1 MQGVVSPAD
10 PSLGPEVLQAQMEDA
25 NAKLIICCAATL
37 KKVRKA
43 RDLTAKEIPILI
55 MDVVDNM
62 DLNVGQ
68 EKILSSLIKVI
79 ESFDFLHTKITAYYN
94 DMTNWQLVTLTTQV
108 RAYPTRKI

>member
-43 RDLTAKEIPILI
+43 RDLTAKDIPTLI
-55 MDVVDNM
+55 MDEVDNT
-62 DLNVGQ
+62 DLNVGR
-68 EKILSSLIKVI
+68 EKILSSLIKVT
-79 ESFDFLHTKITAYYN
+79 DT
-94 DMTNWQLVTLTTQV
+94 
-108 RAYPTRKI
+108 